1 MKEAEI
7 REMLAGFFVPEGKM
21 SSGADSDKIIALL
34 EDEVKYLKAEC
45 DRWVRLY
52 EEEAKARRELQQ
64 YIRDRWGK
72 EDGK

>member
-1 MKEAEI
+1 
-7 REMLAGFFVPEGKM
+7 M